1 MKYIILIGDGMAD
14 NPIAELDGKT
24 PLQVAKTPNMDR
36 IANSGKVGLL
46 ESVPEGYPPGSD
58 VANLSILGYDPKDYY
73 TGRAPLEAANIGIE
87 LKEGEVAFRC
97 NLVALKDSGDETIM
111 ADYSAGHISTE
122 EADEII
128 KTLDAELKD
137 DGFRFHTGKSYRHL
151 MVTSFGAKVEAT
163 PPHDIS
169 DNSIAGHEPKGE
181 DGEKINALM
190 ERSRAILK
198 DHPVNIKRREAGKNE
213 ATSIWLWGQGKAPK
227 MESYEERFGRSG
239 SIISAVDLMNGIGVY
254 AGLTVI
260 DVPGVTGYIDTNYTG
275 KAEYGLNSLKDK
287 DFICIHVEAPDEA
300 GHQGLLKEKI
310 QAIEDFDELVVGYV
324 LENAHK
330 FGEFRIMVVSDH
342 PTPVELKTHTSDP
355 VPFAMIDS
363 GESNDTGLSY
373 NEVDAKKSGIVLD
386 NISKYIEEF
395 LS

>member
-1 MKYIILIGDGMAD
+1 
-14 NPIAELDGKT
+14 
-24 PLQVAKTPNMDR
+24 
-36 IANSGKVGLL
+36 
-46 ESVPEGYPPGSD
+46 
-58 VANLSILGYDPKDYY
+58 
-73 TGRAPLEAANIGIE
+73 
-87 LKEGEVAFRC
+87 
-97 NLVALKDSGDETIM
+97 
-111 ADYSAGHISTE
+111 
-122 EADEII
+122 
-128 KTLDAELKD
+128 
-137 DGFRFHTGKSYRHL
+137 
-151 MVTSFGAKVEAT
+151 VTSFGAKVEAT

-169 DNSIAGHEPKGE
+169 DRSIEGSLPKGE
-181 DGEKINALM
+181 DGDKIDALM

-363 GESNDTGLSY
+363 GESNDNGLRY